1 MRPTCWPACVGW
13 PSPISSRR
21 TWCATRWSA
30 ASSTPTR
37 RAARKRKNVAA
48 PEFSLAVQFASDA
61 DGLPSRAQIRRWV
74 AAALEHAAEITVR
87 LVDADE
93 AQALNQDYRNKGY
106 VPNVLT
112 FEYGEISPGVLGGDV
127 VICAPV
133 VEREAREQ
141 GKPLQQHYA
150 HMTIHGVLHLQGY
163 DHLEP
168 AEADLMES
176 REAAI
181 LKRFH
186 ISNPYI
192 S

>member
-1 MRPTCWPACVGW
+1 MGPD
-13 PSPISSRR
+13 
-21 TWCATRWSA
+21 
-30 ASSTPTR
+30 
-37 RAARKRKNVAA
+37 
-48 PEFSLAVQFASDA
+48 FSLAVQFASAA
-61 DGLPSRAQIRRWV
+61 DELPTRAQIRRWV

-87 LVDADE
+87 IVDAEE
-93 AQALNQDYRNKGY
+93 AQALNQDYRHKGY

-141 GKPLQQHYA
+141 GKPLQHHYA

-163 DHLEP
+163 DHLDP
-168 AEADLMES
+168 ADADIMES
-176 REAAI
+176 REAVI
-181 LKRFH
+181 LKRFR
-186 ISNPYI
+186 IPNPYT

>member
-1 MRPTCWPACVGW
+1 MR
-13 PSPISSRR
+13 
-21 TWCATRWSA
+21 
-30 ASSTPTR
+30 
-37 RAARKRKNVAA
+37 
-48 PEFSLAVQFASDA
+48 PEFSLSVQFASAA
-61 DGLPSRAQIRRWV
+61 DDLPSRAQVRRWV

-87 LVDADE
+87 IVDAEE
-93 AQALNQDYRNKGY
+93 AQALNQDYRQKGY

-112 FEYGEISPGVLGGDV
+112 FEYGEISRDESGSGVLGGDV

-141 GKPLQQHYA
+141 GKPLKDHYA
-150 HMTIHGVLHLQGY
+150 HMTVHGVLHLQGY
-163 DHLEP
+163 DHLDP
-168 AEADLMES
+168 AEAEAMES

-186 ISNPYI
+186 IPNPYT